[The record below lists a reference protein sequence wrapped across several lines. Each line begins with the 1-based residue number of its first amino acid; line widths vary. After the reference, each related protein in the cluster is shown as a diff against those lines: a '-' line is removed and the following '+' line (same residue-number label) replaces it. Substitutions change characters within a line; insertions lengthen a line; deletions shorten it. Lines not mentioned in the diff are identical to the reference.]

1 MDEKEDAIQKL
12 LTEPLVAINLGL
24 AGLGEAIQDQ
34 QAEVALVD
42 WFPPAGG
49 DQELIDLLDGLL

>member
-1 MDEKEDAIQKL
+1 MEEKDNPIQCL

-24 AGLGEAIQDQ
+24 TGFGEAMQDQ
-34 QAEVALVD
+34 QAEVVLVD

-49 DQELIDLLDGLL
+49 DQELMDILDGLM

>member
-1 MDEKEDAIQKL
+1 MDEKENPIQKL

-24 AGLGEAIQDQ
+24 EGFGEAMQDQ
-34 QAEVALVD
+34 QADVVLVD

-49 DQELIDLLDGLL
+49 DQELIDLLDKLM